1 MLRVLTVSSQNERAN
16 ADRLA
21 QLIRDAWPGILS
33 TQTERVTVAAG
44 LKLVRESDVLVT
56 FDFDEP
62 RRLEPQT
69 LRDGTTWPGG
79 DVQAGAIVIECK
91 ALDRSRLISIGNDL
105 RPVYGVKPA
114 YHTVL
119 EQLKSQIDG
128 IVSVLERYGRERCFI
143 HGLAW
148 MRGVTGAELL
158 EQAPAISPFILG
170 SDATWLEMLA
180 AAAQEHASIASPAGE
195 SYRSAVRFA
204 TERLTRERRLS
215 ARDAAKLDRFTTETV
230 ARDIAGDVMAK
241 LGTHNVRLVG
251 GPGSGKSTTL
261 ALVAKRVVERDAA
274 RVLFL
279 TYHHVL
285 RSELEHLV
293 GSILGPAGTSGE
305 HIVVSTL
312 HDFLL
317 PFFAELG
324 GDVPLAADGRTDY
337 AALPAAIAAFLGSRP
352 TDELQKDAEALRELL
367 PLEYNFDY
375 AFVDEAQDWRPELRD
390 LLFLLFPS
398 ASMVLADGVDQFAQR
413 QSRCDWTHGVPKEV
427 RYVRNLNRSLR
438 MSANVAAF
446 VTGFARAMGYN
457 DWRVDTHPDL
467 VGGRVVLAANALD
480 PLLYERLFE
489 ITKDAGVSIG
499 DCLIAVP
506 PTLVES
512 SDGIRHA
519 KVAEILKTLRMDVW
533 DASDDRVRL
542 TPRQSDEVAI
552 VPYASIRGLEGWAA
566 VLLDLDEWDSNRL
579 RHPNVEAGES
589 ATADDVARRALLL
602 AVTRAAHVLVVT
614 TRDPQSR
621 VARWLEEAAIETG
634 GDIVERW

>member
-21 QLIRDAWPGILS
+21 QLIQNAWPGILS

-91 ALDRSRLISIGNDL
+91 ALDRSRLISVGNDL

-119 EQLKSQIDG
+119 EQLKSQVDG

-148 MRGVTGAELL
+148 MRGVTDAELL
-158 EQAPAISPFILG
+158 EEAPAISPFILG
-170 SDATWLEMLA
+170 SDATWVEMLA
-180 AAAQEHASIASPAGE
+180 AAAQEHASIANPAGE

-215 ARDAAKLDRFTTETV
+215 ARDTAKLDRFTTETV
-230 ARDIAGDVMAK
+230 ARDVAGDVMAK

-352 TDELQKDAEALRELL
+352 TDELQTRCGGAARASSARIQFRLCICGRSARLAAGASRPALSAVPIRLYGLGRRRRSVRSASVALR
-367 PLEYNFDY
+367 
-375 AFVDEAQDWRPELRD
+375 
-390 LLFLLFPS
+390 
-398 ASMVLADGVDQFAQR
+398 
-413 QSRCDWTHGVPKEV
+413 
-427 RYVRNLNRSLR
+427 
-438 MSANVAAF
+438 
-446 VTGFARAMGYN
+446 
-457 DWRVDTHPDL
+457 
-467 VGGRVVLAANALD
+467 LD
-480 PLLYERLFE
+480 
-489 ITKDAGVSIG
+489 
-499 DCLIAVP
+499 
-506 PTLVES
+506 
-512 SDGIRHA
+512 
-519 KVAEILKTLRMDVW
+519 
-533 DASDDRVRL
+533 
-542 TPRQSDEVAI
+542 
-552 VPYASIRGLEGWAA
+552 
-566 VLLDLDEWDSNRL
+566 
-579 RHPNVEAGES
+579 
-589 ATADDVARRALLL
+589 ARRAEGG
-602 AVTRAAHVLVVT
+602 AVRQEAST
-614 TRDPQSR
+614 
-621 VARWLEEAAIETG
+621 ARCACRRTSPHS
-634 GDIVERW
+634 

>member
-21 QLIRDAWPGILS
+21 QLIRDAWPGIFS

-91 ALDRSRLISIGNDL
+91 ALDRSRLISVGNDL

-170 SDATWLEMLA
+170 SDATWVEMLA
-180 AAAQEHASIASPAGE
+180 AAAQEHASIANPAGE

-230 ARDIAGDVMAK
+230 ARDVAGDVMAK

-352 TDELQKDAEALRELL
+352 TDELRKDADALRELL

-398 ASMVLADGVDQFAQR
+398 ASMVLADGRRSVRSASVALRLDARRPEEGAIRQQPQSFAAHVGERRRICNRIRASDGIQR
-413 QSRCDWTHGVPKEV
+413 LARRHAPGSHRRPSRSSCKCAGSTALRAP
-427 RYVRNLNRSLR
+427 VRNHQGS
-438 MSANVAAF
+438 
-446 VTGFARAMGYN
+446 
-457 DWRVDTHPDL
+457 
-467 VGGRVVLAANALD
+467 GRID
-480 PLLYERLFE
+480 RRLPHRR
-489 ITKDAGVSIG
+489 TAHAGRN
-499 DCLIAVP
+499 
-506 PTLVES
+506 

-519 KVAEILKTLRMDVW
+519 KIGGILKTLRMD
-533 DASDDRVRL
+533 
-542 TPRQSDEVAI
+542 
-552 VPYASIRGLEGWAA
+552 
-566 VLLDLDEWDSNRL
+566 
-579 RHPNVEAGES
+579 AGMRATIES
-589 ATADDVARRALLL
+589 A
-602 AVTRAAHVLVVT
+602 
-614 TRDPQSR
+614 
-621 VARWLEEAAIETG
+621 
-634 GDIVERW
+634 